1 MGEDLAATRVLVA
14 TVMVNLGLAGIVGAW
29 ASMLWLRRAASPWA
43 AVARRRSW
51 SALKAALAFA
61 VIADGLLLWLQA
73 AYMGQVPL
81 SDAITMLPSIAL
93 QTYVGRSW
101 SAGVLGLLLVVLAAS
116 GSGARGTG
124 LRLAGAAIG
133 ISIFVF
139 ARAAVSHAGDAGLGS
154 LPLLVEGAHLWAIS
168 LWLGVVGIAA
178 WAVLADGAAVA
189 LVDRS
194 DMARWV
200 QTLSSVA
207 TGALAVVIGS
217 GLFNAW
223 RGIASAANL
232 IGSAYGTT
240 LVVKVALVLIAFA
253 LGGFNRLQAMPRL
266 LTALRAPADHSSLPR
281 RFVQVL
287 RIEAVVLFAA
297 LMAAALLSS
306 SPLPTAT

>member
-1 MGEDLAATRVLVA
+1 
-14 TVMVNLGLAGIVGAW
+14 
-29 ASMLWLRRAASPWA
+29 
-43 AVARRRSW
+43 
-51 SALKAALAFA
+51 
-61 VIADGLLLWLQA
+61 
-73 AYMGQVPL
+73 
-81 SDAITMLPSIAL
+81 
-93 QTYVGRSW
+93 
-101 SAGVLGLLLVVLAAS
+101 
-116 GSGARGTG
+116 
-124 LRLAGAAIG
+124 
-133 ISIFVF
+133 
-139 ARAAVSHAGDAGLGS
+139 
-154 LPLLVEGAHLWAIS
+154 
-168 LWLGVVGIAA
+168 
-178 WAVLADGAAVA
+178 
-189 LVDRS
+189 
-194 DMARWV
+194 MARWV

-297 LMAAALLSS
+297 LMAAALLRS